1 MLCVYLPLW
10 PGSLK
15 PALNLDTVIMLLH
28 TLDMDMVIMHMLDI
42 LMPMDTML
50 LVRGLL
56 TLSLDMDM
64 LLMDTQA
71 TMDMPTMV
79 MLPTLMATI

>member
-10 PGSLK
+10 PVSLK